1 MDNDQIKEQIE
12 SAKRAFVASKTRSS
26 PDSVNDDMPTN
37 DGRNPEIK
45 AQKDILARVSDL
57 MHEAS
62 QTRRGN
68 ALSEGDTTEPPRP
81 FWAQSHTDLS
91 SFEKWERQQN
101 MTKSN
106 DAPEVATEVPPVST
120 MRETPPPI
128 KGDTDRELSAI
139 RDEVIGRIDN
149 GEKSENAEKIL
160 KLTEKLNY
168 LEGRIDKHQQ
178 DISALLQL
186 IRQTS
191 ARQKQDIVDERFIA
205 QQVTSKSSS
214 ITGLVFSVLFLIAV
228 AIAGWLFWINP
239 VLMTNLATMLVNE
252 TFTTMMKIVSLFG
265 LV

>member
-1 MDNDQIKEQIE
+1 
-12 SAKRAFVASKTRSS
+12 
-26 PDSVNDDMPTN
+26 
-37 DGRNPEIK
+37 
-45 AQKDILARVSDL
+45 
-57 MHEAS
+57 
-62 QTRRGN
+62 
-68 ALSEGDTTEPPRP
+68 
-81 FWAQSHTDLS
+81 
-91 SFEKWERQQN
+91 
-101 MTKSN
+101 
-106 DAPEVATEVPPVST
+106 